1 MNQNQGNV
9 VNPFTTMM
17 AGMNGMFNTA
27 NAQTQPQA
35 KVPQA
40 KAASVTA
47 SVDTTPGYTVPSGA
61 VESNVPD
68 AENVPE

>member
-1 MNQNQGNV
+1 
-9 VNPFTTMM
+9 
-17 AGMNGMFNTA
+17 
-27 NAQTQPQA
+27 
-35 KVPQA
+35 VPQA